1 MKQLM
6 CDFDY
11 DKIHK
16 KKKKKENQSHKDQM
30 KLS

>member
-16 KKKKKENQSHKDQM
+16 KKKENQSHKDQM